1 MRLRKTILSSEY
13 IKQFEMTSNLK
24 KLLDN
29 KWVKLI
35 TFFKTWARKKREY
48 YNQKGNA
55 MKLFSKENVIN
66 LVI

>member
-1 MRLRKTILSSEY
+1 MA
-13 IKQFEMTSNLK
+13 
-24 KLLDN
+24 
-29 KWVKLI
+29 KLI